1 VAHNGNVITI
11 NKGEIIN
18 RSGENM
24 IENRKGMT
32 LIMIGKAHMHVN
44 GMIGIDGI
52 MIMEM
57 MNSVNF
63 YLAH

>member
-1 VAHNGNVITI
+1 
-11 NKGEIIN
+11 
-18 RSGENM
+18 
-24 IENRKGMT
+24 MT